1 MTATAKKILS
11 LALALTMVLLPVGC
25 EKEPEIRQSEATEA
39 IQSLSTEAPSS
50 TEQAAP
56 EAPRPVQALD
66 DSQMADP
73 AVFAA
78 ELSPLTPLPGR
89 EGLAIHS
96 YDSFEKA
103 NSFLSYAPSAS
114 GADLYPNASP
124 RNTWRSFWLSYDPWV
139 LETFQAN
146 TSLRS
151 EFQVEVREYKPEL
164 APQLNPS
171 AQPDALPYYLYAC
184 WRGMDWK
191 SLAKL
196 EYAVREHPEDQAALQ
211 ERDAF
216 RDQYLEDFRALQPED
231 MPQSLHLY
239 VVSYRFPPDA
249 EGGSIVDDPS
259 SNMIY
264 EIQMGELLGEA
275 SERDGMAV
283 HAEDPRPLETPGL
296 RLAQPGYEALAA
308 PLNDGDCA
316 CLAMEFTADED
327 ITLKGFALYQ
337 SKLELREILLTRS
350 GKGQTVEEAWDGE
363 SELKLEAGETVR
375 LRLTL
380 HDPEAENFAWVIWPD
395 GVTHGHDPAAARP
408 GDYVK
413 WFNNCLGEYCRAQF
427 CMLSYEAKGGPGKA
441 ATELVLR
448 RDLEPWEYI
457 LGQSCDVDHRFST
470 SLYSYYLDY
479 WNPLFNPAWQG
490 AGPG

>member
-1 MTATAKKILS
+1 MTSAAKRIVCLL
-11 LALALTMVLLPVGC
+11 LAISMTFFYSGC
-25 EKEPEIRQSEATEA
+25 VKEPETGQSAA
-39 IQSLSTEAPSS
+39 AQKPQSFPSAEPS
-50 TEQAAP
+50 PAETAAP
-56 EAPRPVQALD
+56 DTTRPILPLD

-96 YDSFEKA
+96 YDSFEKQ
-103 NSFLSYAPSAS
+103 SGRWSYANCAQ
-114 GADLYPNASP
+114 GEDLYPNASP
-124 RNTWRSFWLSYDPWV
+124 HNTWRSFWMSYDPWV

-151 EFQVEVREYKPEL
+151 DFQVDIREYKPEL

-191 SLAKL
+191 SLAQL
-196 EYAVREHPEDQAALQ
+196 EYAVREHPEDQTAIQA
-211 ERDAF
+211 RDAF

-231 MPQSLHLY
+231 LPKLPY
-239 VVSYRFPPDA
+239 FYIISYRFPADA
-249 EGGSIVDDPS
+249 EGGSIVDDPAS
-259 SNMIY
+259 EMIY
-264 EIQMGELLGEA
+264 EIQMGENPGEA
-275 SERDGMAV
+275 GEIGMAV

-296 RLAQPGYEALAA
+296 RLTRPGYEALAA

-337 SKLELREILLTRS
+337 SKLEIREILLTRS
-350 GKGQTVEEAWDGE
+350 GNGRTVEEAWDGE
-363 SELKLEAGETVR
+363 SELKLEAGETVQI
-375 LRLTL
+375 RLTL
-380 HDPEAENFAWVIWPD
+380 HDPEAENMAWVIWPD
-395 GVTHGHDPAAARP
+395 GACHGHDPAAARP
-408 GDYVK
+408 EDYVQ
-413 WFNNCLGEYCRAQF
+413 WFNSCLGEYCRAQF
-427 CMLSYEAKGGPGKA
+427 CMLSYEAKEGPGKA
-441 ATELVLR
+441 AAELVLR
-448 RDLEPWEYI
+448 RDLEPWEMI
-457 LGQSCDVDHRFST
+457 LGQSCDVDNRFST

-490 AGPG
+490 ERPG